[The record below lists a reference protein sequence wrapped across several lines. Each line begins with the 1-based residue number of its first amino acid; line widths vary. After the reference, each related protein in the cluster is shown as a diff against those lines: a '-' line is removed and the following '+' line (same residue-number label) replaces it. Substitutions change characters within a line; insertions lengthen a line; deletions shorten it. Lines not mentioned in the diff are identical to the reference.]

1 MAAQGQQPT
10 APERVVQHVVKFME
24 ESREECWKKSVL
36 ATVMGASMG
45 VGLGTFLGTFE
56 GAHGELVGKN
66 MREQLY
72 NGFRKS
78 FVAGYERSLYFGKVM
93 RLSCRI
99 FNHRAEC
106 NLDLILSVY
115 VQQEFAMV
123 GCIFAGI
130 ECIVERERAVH
141 DMYNTVIAGAA
152 SGGVLG
158 AWAARQSGPQ
168 LLLKNTAKGAAGF
181 AAMAVV
187 FEKAIEHFTEK

>member
-10 APERVVQHVVKFME
+10 GPERAVQHVVKFME

-78 FVAGYERSLYFGKVM
+78 FIAGYERSLYFGK
-93 RLSCRI
+93 
-99 FNHRAEC
+99 
-106 NLDLILSVY
+106 
-115 VQQEFAMV
+115 EFAMV

-152 SGGVLG
+152 SGGALG